1 MSVGRKCEQGLPD
14 EDDTLPPYDEITQTD
29 PDCHRPPT
37 SPIPR
42 RRDVHVLDF
51 KDGRSAATV
60 THGPL
65 DPSRLWVTIE
75 NQEAYLQLSFE
86 EGIARKLL
94 ERLLVVLATFGE
106 VRSALDHRGGL
117 R

>member
-1 MSVGRKCEQGLPD
+1 MSVDRKYEQGLPD
-14 EDDTLPPYDEITQTD
+14 ENDTLPPDEEITLTD
-29 PDCHRPPT
+29 PDLHRPPT

-86 EGIARKLL
+86 EGIARKIL
-94 ERLLVVLATFGE
+94 ERLLVVLETFGE
-106 VRSALDHRGGL
+106 VRSALNNRAGF